1 MGIADLFNNAEKR
14 EENAIRQI
22 NDNESLIIAF
32 INEYH
37 SSPDFNRGNMLDI
50 RDLLLCVKGDL
61 LKSYLHQLDTKDK
74 DLKYFFKG
82 GYFRDNVLH
91 SVQTIYNLCRQIDAG
106 NKRTVKKKSVYQLE
120 TAEAAQESLNKIYE
134 FADKFN
140 NQNQRRR

>member
-61 LKSYLHQLDTKDK
+61 LKSYLQDHLH
-74 DLKYFFKG
+74 KY
-82 GYFRDNVLH
+82 
-91 SVQTIYNLCRQIDAG
+91 
-106 NKRTVKKKSVYQLE
+106 
-120 TAEAAQESLNKIYE
+120 
-134 FADKFN
+134 
-140 NQNQRRR
+140 